1 MSVYESGNWVGLEI
15 YCSQCQSQPT
25 ACDIVVGCE
34 WPSYLSRLKPG
45 GVSSKGTHQATWF
58 RHIDP
63 ITREWKNVRAS
74 EDMGLFESSL
84 IKYLESREWRKS
96 EIEKVTAK

>member
-1 MSVYESGNWVGLEI
+1 MGLEF

-45 GVSSKGTHQATWF
+45 GASSKGTHQA
-58 RHIDP
+58 INDP

-74 EDMGLFESSL
+74 EDKGLFESSL
-84 IKYLESREWRKS
+84 IKYLELRKWPAG
-96 EIEKVTAK
+96 EVGKVTSK